1 MQNRSTKP
9 MSELE
14 EIAYVTKIAHE
25 IGRNLRDDGVL
36 GEGDLISE
44 GWIALQEAKRRYD
57 PCRGS
62 ALSTYAYTRVSGAM
76 RDLIYRSAPRGY
88 RRQGGTGE
96 PLEVSVYEYHDSPVL
111 DDMEGR
117 VDLARVL
124 AAVASRRLRSR
135 ERTII
140 IRRAAG
146 EALRPLAAKYG
157 VSRTRVCQIHREAA
171 GKVRIALDRKRK
183 RKIVVKKWT

>member
-1 MQNRSTKP
+1 

-44 GWIALQEAKRRYD
+44 GWIALQEVKRRYD
-57 PCRGS
+57 PRRGS
-62 ALSTYAYTRVSGAM
+62 SLTTYAYTRVSGAM
-76 RDLIYRSAPRGY
+76 RDFIYQHAPRGY

-96 PLEVSVYEYHDSPVL
+96 PLEASVLEYHGHESPVL

-135 ERTII
+135 ERVIL

-146 EALRPLAAKYG
+146 EELRSLAVKYG
-157 VSRTRVCQIHREAA
+157 VSRTRVCQIRREAA
-171 GKVRIALDRKRK
+171 GKVRIALAGKRR
-183 RKIVVKKWT
+183 RKIQVKKKRREP

>member
-1 MQNRSTKP
+1 

-76 RDLIYRSAPRGY
+76 RDLIYQHAPRGY

-96 PLEVSVYEYHDSPVL
+96 PLEVGVLEYHGHESPVL

-135 ERTII
+135 ERVIL

-146 EALRPLAAKYG
+146 EALRPLALRYG

-183 RKIVVKKWT
+183 RKIVVKKRT